1 LTPPLYWHLC
11 PSRRS
16 TFDKVHDF
24 DSVIKKLSNMFASFV
39 YTILFFELVSYID
52 IKLKFYII
60 IVFYDLV

>member
-1 LTPPLYWHLC
+1 
-11 PSRRS
+11 
-16 TFDKVHDF
+16 
-24 DSVIKKLSNMFASFV
+24 MFASFV